1 MTLNRPTQPQTTFQP
16 LNEGEAASGAPEPQ
30 RGQSVPADMKKTTLD
45 PVSENLMEQI
55 VDERNMERAWKKVK
69 ANRGAPGPDGVTLG
83 EFARTFRD
91 QWPTVRQQLLDGT
104 YEPSPARRKSIP
116 KPDGSERLLGIPNVQ
131 ERLIQQAI
139 LQVLTPIFDP
149 GFSESSFGFRPN
161 RSAQG
166 AAQQVQA
173 HIRAGYRHC
182 VDMDLSKF
190 FDRVQHDVL
199 LVRVARKVRDKRLLR
214 LIGRYLR
221 AGVMDGVDLQPSI
234 EGTMQGGPL
243 SPLLANILLD
253 DFDKE
258 LERRGH
264 RFVRYADD
272 FLVFTKTSQAA
283 RRVYVSVGRYLTRKL
298 KLVVN
303 RQKSRI
309 CSTDGVEFLGFIF
322 MGYGGQI
329 RISPK
334 NTKKF
339 KDRVRKITRRKRG
352 VSMVRRNQELR
363 RYFQGWMGYFSLV
376 PIRSIFSKLDKWI
389 RRRLRSCYWKQWRRP
404 RTRIAKLRKMG
415 VREREAVTHGIS
427 SKGPWVMSKTEA
439 MHIAI
444 TIDYLRKEGLVSL
457 EELWN
462 KFAPKWRIA

>member
-1 MTLNRPTQPQTTFQP
+1 MTSSCPTPPQRSLEFDP
-16 LNEGEAASGAPEPQ
+16 DAGEPRGVPEPQ
-30 RGQSVPADMKKTTLD
+30 RGQSVSAAMKTTTLG

-55 VDERNMERAWKKVK
+55 VDERNMEQAWKKVK
-69 ANRGAPGPDGVTLG
+69 ANRGAPGSDGVTLD
-83 EFARTFRD
+83 EFFRTFRD

-104 YEPSPARRKSIP
+104 YEPDPARRKSIP
-116 KPDGSERLLGIPNVQ
+116 KPDGSQRHLGIPNVQ
-131 ERLIQQAI
+131 DRLIQQAI

-149 GFSESSFGFRPN
+149 DFSESSFGFRPN
-161 RSAQG
+161 RSAPQ
-166 AAQQVQA
+166 AAKQVQD

-199 LVRVARKVRDKRLLR
+199 LARVARKVRDKRLLR

-221 AGVMDGVDLQPSI
+221 AGVMVGVDLQPSI

-264 RFVRYADD
+264 HFVRYADD
-272 FLVFTKTSQAA
+272 FLVFTKTSEAA

-309 CSTDGVEFLGFIF
+309 CSTDGVEFVGFVF
-322 MGYGGQI
+322 VGYGGQI
-329 RISPK
+329 RVSPK
-334 NTKKF
+334 NIQKF
-339 KDRVRKITRRKRG
+339 KDRVRQITRRNRG
-352 VSMVRRNQELR
+352 VSMARRYQELR
-363 RYFQGWMGYFSLV
+363 WYFQGWVGYFRLV
-376 PIRSIFSKLDKWI
+376 PIKSFFSEMDKWV

-404 RTRIAKLRKMG
+404 RTRIANLRKLG
-415 VREREAVTHGIS
+415 IREKEAVTHGVS
-427 SKGPWVMSKTEA
+427 SKGPWVMSSSQAVHEA
-439 MHIAI
+439 LSVAFF
-444 TIDYLRKEGLVSL
+444 KESGLVSL
-457 EELWN
+457 FDIWSKLAARERT
-462 KFAPKWRIA
+462 A

>member
-1 MTLNRPTQPQTTFQP
+1 MTSDRPTQPQTHFEFVH
-16 LNEGEAASGAPEPQ
+16 EGEAASAAPEPQ
-30 RGQSVPADMKKTTLD
+30 RGQSVLADMKKTALN

-69 ANRGAPGPDGVTLG
+69 ANRGAPGPDGVTLD
-83 EFARTFRD
+83 EFFQTFRA

-116 KPDGSERLLGIPNVQ
+116 KPDGSERHLGIPNVQ
-131 ERLIQQAI
+131 ERLIEQAI

-221 AGVMDGVDLQPSI
+221 AGVMDGIDLQPST

-309 CSTDGVEFLGFIF
+309 CRTDGVEFLGFIF
-322 MGYGGQI
+322 IGYGGQI

-334 NTKKF
+334 NIKKF
-339 KDRVRKITRRKRG
+339 KDRVREITRRKRG
-352 VSMVRRNQELR
+352 VSIARRTQELR

-376 PIRSIFSKLDKWI
+376 PLRSIFSKLDKWI
-389 RRRLRSCYWKQWRRP
+389 RRRIRSCYWKQWRHP

-415 VREREAVTHGIS
+415 VREREAVTHGVS

-444 TIDYLRKEGLVSL
+444 TIDFLREEGLVSL

-462 KFAPKWRIA
+462 KFAPKWRTA